1 MGDVPQDKYESL
13 LEMRT
18 DENNEYVEKEEVKE
32 IVEELVIQRDNRKWI
47 KNYLEFF
54 LIFPINS

>member
-1 MGDVPQDKYESL
+1 MMKEDIRELVGQAFQEFGMGDVPQDKYESL

-32 IVEELVIQRDNRKWI
+32 IVEELVI
-47 KNYLEFF
+47 
-54 LIFPINS
+54 

>member
-32 IVEELVIQRDNRKWI
+32 IVEELVI
-47 KNYLEFF
+47 
-54 LIFPINS
+54 